1 MDMHALAIAAVLAL
15 AVAAISLTI
24 TKAAIFKNLREW
36 VDERSEWFGKLV
48 SCPYCT
54 SHWVSFILVVI
65 YRPVIV
71 PSAVWPVN
79 LAVSAFVI
87 VGLAA
92 PMSLAIY
99 CSFTKLH
106 EPENEEVQALRT
118 ALEKAKEKLVE
129 QAGKIKALSAAGQ

>member
-1 MDMHALAIAAVLAL
+1 MNIHALAIATVLAL
-15 AVAAISLTI
+15 AVAALSLTI
-24 TKAAIFKNLREW
+24 TKAAVFKDLREW
-36 VDERSEWFGKLV
+36 VNGRNEWLGKLV

-54 SHWVSFILVVI
+54 SHWVSFILVGI

-71 PSAVWPVN
+71 QSAVWPVN

-92 PMSLAIY
+92 PMSWVIY
-99 CSFTKLH
+99 CSFTKLY
-106 EPENEEVQALRT
+106 EPENEEAQALRA

-129 QAGKIKALSAAGQ
+129 QARQIKTLSAAGQ